1 MTVFIKRYPSKGEL
15 PKVNGEII
23 LTNYGILTYSKT
35 FGWVN
40 LQNYTTKSPRYW
52 LEEIELPSEE
62 EIQEVM
68 DNLEENDNN
77 SANDEWLAG
86 ATFIINHIKGG
97 EK

>member
-1 MTVFIKRYPSKGEL
+1 MTVFIKRYPRKGEL

-62 EIQEVM
+62 GI
-68 DNLEENDNN
+68 ENE
-77 SANDEWLAG
+77 SYKGWVSSHFKAG
-86 ATFIINHIKGG
+86 ASFILNHIK
-97 EK
+97 K